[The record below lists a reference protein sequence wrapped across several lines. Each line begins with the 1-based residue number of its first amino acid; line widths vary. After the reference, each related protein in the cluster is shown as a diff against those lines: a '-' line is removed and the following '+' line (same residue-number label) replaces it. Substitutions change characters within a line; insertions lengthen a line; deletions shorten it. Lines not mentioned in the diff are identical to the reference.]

1 VSPETASSRSAAPYR
16 EVSFFGPEVV
26 LSHTADGALLLRS
39 AEPLGPYDATMGEW
53 LERWATRTPRRT
65 FLVEQRE
72 SGEVS
77 IDYGETRRRVLRI
90 AEGLL
95 KHELSAERPLVI
107 LSTNGIDH
115 ALLMLAALHIGVPL
129 SPIAPAYAL
138 QSGDLSKL
146 IRSLELLTPGL
157 IVVEDGEAYR
167 AAAETIASRMPV
179 PMLAFR
185 NPQRA
190 IGSWQTLEGDGS
202 RQQDVRR
209 AFDSVRPETVAKFL
223 FTSGSSGVPKAVI
236 NTHAMLCAAA
246 KMQQRIAPFFLEE
259 PPTMVDWLP
268 WNHTAG
274 GNSDFNIVLSN
285 GGTMYIDP
293 GKPTPEL
300 IGKSVALL
308 KRVSPTIYF
317 NVPMGFEALL
327 PYLRSDAQLNATF
340 FRKMRYLWYAAAAMQ
355 PSTWEALESLATAA
369 TGERVLI
376 LTGLGM
382 TETSPLALFGNKVAN
397 GPGVVGIPGP
407 GLELKLVRHGDQF
420 EARYRGPNVTPGYW
434 RDAAATRAAFD
445 EDGFFLSGDLL
456 AWADESRPEAGL
468 TFEGRISEDFKVSS
482 GTKVAAGALRLSA
495 LFLLGPLAKD
505 VVIAGEGRN
514 DVRML
519 IFPDW
524 AACAQAAG
532 LDPARSAAELAAHD
546 SVKALFRGPLAEI
559 AAKGSGNSN
568 RIVAAMLVPEAPSA
582 AGGELTEKGTING
595 RRLLRNRPELL
606 EALYAEAGEERVMRG

>member
-1 VSPETASSRSAAPYR
+1 
-16 EVSFFGPEVV
+16 
-26 LSHTADGALLLRS
+26 
-39 AEPLGPYDATMGEW
+39 
-53 LERWATRTPRRT
+53 
-65 FLVEQRE
+65 
-72 SGEVS
+72 
-77 IDYGETRRRVLRI
+77 
-90 AEGLL
+90 
-95 KHELSAERPLVI
+95 
-107 LSTNGIDH
+107 
-115 ALLMLAALHIGVPL
+115 
-129 SPIAPAYAL
+129 
-138 QSGDLSKL
+138 
-146 IRSLELLTPGL
+146 
-157 IVVEDGEAYR
+157 
-167 AAAETIASRMPV
+167 
-179 PMLAFR
+179 
-185 NPQRA
+185 
-190 IGSWQTLEGDGS
+190 
-202 RQQDVRR
+202 
-209 AFDSVRPETVAKFL
+209 
-223 FTSGSSGVPKAVI
+223 
-236 NTHAMLCAAA
+236 
-246 KMQQRIAPFFLEE
+246 
-259 PPTMVDWLP
+259 MVDWLP

-308 KRVSPTIYF
+308 RRVSPTIYF

-327 PYLRSDAQLNATF
+327 PYLRSDPELNATF

-355 PSTWEALESLATAA
+355 PSTWAALEALATAA

-376 LTGLGM
+376 LSGLGM

-397 GPGVVGIPGP
+397 GAGVVGIPGP
-407 GLELKLVRHGDQF
+407 GMDLKLVPHGDQL

-445 EDGFFLSGDLL
+445 EEGFFLSGDLL

-519 IFPDW
+519 VFPDW
-524 AACAQAAG
+524 AACAKAAG
-532 LDPARSAAELAAHD
+532 LDPALSAAELAATE
-546 SVKALFRGPLAEI
+546 SVKCLFRAPVAELT
-559 AAKGSGNSN
+559 AKGSGNSN
-568 RIVAAMLVPEAPSA
+568 RIVAAVLVPEAPSA
-582 AGGELTEKGTING
+582 ADGELTEKGTING

-606 EALYAEAGEERVMRG
+606 DVLYSESGDERVIRG

>member
-1 VSPETASSRSAAPYR
+1 MHPEPGRGRSATPYR
-16 EVSFFGPEVV
+16 EVAFFGPEVV
-26 LSHTADGALLLRS
+26 LGRTPDGAILLRS
-39 AEPLGPYDATMGEW
+39 AEPLGSHDATMGQW
-53 LERWATRTPRRT
+53 LERWGMRTPRST

-77 IDYGETRRRVLRI
+77 IDYGEARRRVLRI

-95 KHELSAERPLVI
+95 KYELSAERPLVI

-115 ALLMLAALHIGVPL
+115 ALLMLAALHIGAPH

-138 QSGDLSKL
+138 QTGDLTKL
-146 IRSLELLTPGL
+146 MRSLELLTPGL

-167 AAAETIASRMPV
+167 AAAETIAARMSV
-179 PMLAFR
+179 PILAFR
-185 NPQRA
+185 NPQGA
-190 IGSWQTLEGDGS
+190 VGSWQALEGDGS
-202 RQQDVRR
+202 RQADVQR
-209 AFDSVRPETVAKFL
+209 AFDAVRPETIAKFL

-236 NTHAMLCAAA
+236 NTHGMLCASA
-246 KMQQRIAPFFLEE
+246 KMQQVIAPFFLDE
-259 PPTMVDWLP
+259 PPVMVDWLP

-308 KRVSPTIYF
+308 RRISPTIYF

-327 PYLRSDAQLNATF
+327 PYLRSDSQLNATF

-355 PSTWEALESLATAA
+355 PSTWAALEALAIAA

-376 LTGLGM
+376 LSGLGM

-407 GLELKLVRHGDQF
+407 GMDLKLVPHGDQL

-445 EDGFFLSGDLL
+445 DEGFFLSGDLL
-456 AWADESRPEAGL
+456 AWADENRPEAGL

-524 AACAQAAG
+524 AACAKAAG
-532 LDPARSAAELAAHD
+532 FDPARSPAELAAAD
-546 SVKALFRGPLAEI
+546 SVKRLFRGPIAELT
-559 AAKGSGNSN
+559 AKGSGNSN
-568 RIVAAMLVPEAPSA
+568 RVVAGMLVPEAPSA
-582 AGGELTEKGTING
+582 ADGELTEKGTING

-606 EALYAEAGEERVMRG
+606 DALYSEAGDERVIRG